1 MNYSFNIIGVSPLLS
16 FFSHQFDTQ
25 QHHEYSGAE
34 YIGAHRCTLDAFL
47 ESIDTLPQKRGWDLD
62 KAVDTVV
69 NFWLNHGSQVKRWQK
84 RLDDAGAESVVVG
97 RLATTQSL
105 RAELELLMD
114 KDV

>member
-1 MNYSFNIIGVSPLLS
+1 MYPRYSPSLTTRLIRSKAAIIP
-16 FFSHQFDTQ
+16 
-25 QHHEYSGAE
+25 GAE

-84 RLDDAGAESVVVG
+84 RLDDAGTESVVVG
-97 RLATTQSL
+97 RLATMQSL
-105 RAELELLMD
+105 RSELESLLD
-114 KDV
+114 KEP